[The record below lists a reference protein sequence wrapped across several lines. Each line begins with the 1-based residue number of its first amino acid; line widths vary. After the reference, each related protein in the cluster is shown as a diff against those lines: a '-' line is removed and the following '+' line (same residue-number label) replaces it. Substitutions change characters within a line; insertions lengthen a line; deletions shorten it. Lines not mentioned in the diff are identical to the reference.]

1 MSSTDTDTTGLEA
14 VVARAR
20 RSAPRSLAIPTQ
32 RTATTVGSLAIQA
45 ALAVVLLSLI
55 AQVEDL
61 IGVLVNFADPFANPG
76 HVAGWVVEHNQI
88 SVILGTVEREASGH
102 AARPAA
108 LDARR
113 LVH

>member
-1 MSSTDTDTTGLEA
+1 MSSTDTDTTGLAA
-14 VVARAR
+14 VVARTW
-20 RSAPRSLAIPTQ
+20 RSALRRATIPTQ
-32 RTATTVGSLAIQA
+32 RTATTVDSLAIHA
-45 ALAVVLLSLI
+45 ARAVVLLSLI

-61 IGVLVNFADPFANPG
+61 IGVLVNFANPFVNPG

-88 SVILGTVEREASGH
+88 SVILGTIEREASGH

-108 LDARR
+108 LDALR